1 MLQAPEQLHTSMES
15 RPVHV
20 SVTLLFLAIGFP
32 ALAMGAEALPLP
44 HGCESARGDS
54 VLGVA
59 STTAEPNFPPVQLEI
74 RTPFEPSAFAAGGY
88 SYLLYELH
96 LQNHSPEPMSL
107 RGITVVD
114 ATGEE
119 RELIAAYIGPRMFET
134 LAGIGTDAPTAD
146 RPLDAGR
153 SVVFFVCLAFES
165 DDSVPEKLG
174 HRVLL
179 GDSVA
184 EGPVVGTR
192 NGDPKVLGPPVSGGN
207 WMAVSGLGFSTHHRS
222 GLLVAGGLAQIS
234 RRYAVDWK
242 KVDDGAFF
250 SGDALD
256 VDSYYTYGE
265 SVLAVADAV
274 VVLARDGFPDNIPR
288 TPAGFSTAVPI
299 TMETVAGNS
308 IVLDLGD
315 GQFANYAHLKA
326 GSLRV
331 EVGDTV
337 RRGQPMALIGNSGD
351 AREPHLHFQVANSP
365 GILDSEGVP
374 YVIDRF
380 EHKLG
385 EDGWQ
390 LRTSEFPLGSG
401 VINFTIG
408 EATHADRP

>member
-1 MLQAPEQLHTSMES
+1 MRVNA
-15 RPVHV
+15 
-20 SVTLLFLAIGFP
+20 TLLTLAIGFP
-32 ALAMGAEALPLP
+32 VLAMSTEALPLP
-44 HGCESARGDS
+44 HGCTIAGDDT

-59 STTAEPNFPPVQLEI
+59 GTSAESSFPPVQLEI

-96 LQNHSPEPMSL
+96 LQNHTAQPMSL
-107 RGITVVD
+107 RGIEVID
-114 ATGEE
+114 ATGVD
-119 RELIAAYIGPRMFET
+119 RELIASYDGPRMFET
-134 LAGIGTDAPTAD
+134 FVGIGTDAPTED

-153 SVVFFVCLAFES
+153 GGVFFVCLAFES
-165 DDSVPEKLG
+165 ADSVPEELG

-179 GDSVA
+179 SDSVA
-184 EGPVVGTR
+184 EGPFVSTR
-192 NGDPKVLGPPVSGGN
+192 NSDPKVLGSPVSGGS

-256 VDSYYTYGE
+256 VDSYFTYGE
-265 SVLAVADAV
+265 AVLAVADATV
-274 VVLARDGFPDNIPR
+274 VVAKDGFPDNIPR
-288 TPAGFSTAVPI
+288 TPAGFSAAVPV

-315 GQFANYAHLKA
+315 GQYAHYAHLKA

-337 RRGQPMALIGNSGD
+337 RRGQPIARIGNSGG
-351 AREPHLHFQVANSP
+351 AREPHLHFQVTSNP
-365 GILDSEGVP
+365 EILASEGVP

-380 EHKLG
+380 EQKSG
-385 EDGWQ
+385 EEGWQ
-390 LRTSEFPLGSG
+390 VRSHEFPLGGG
-401 VINFTIG
+401 VINFSAGKIPV
-408 EATHADRP
+408 ADMP